1 MKKFLLLIAMAV
13 WFGFSGLCSAA
24 SIKNEDKE
32 VHQIK
37 GRVSGKD
44 WIYVE
49 VNPNGAKFFNCRF
62 GCELVLEKTGSA
74 IQLETDADVIIRNGV
89 LRIK

>member
-1 MKKFLLLIAMAV
+1 MKRFLLLITMAA

-24 SIKNEDKE
+24 FIKNEDKE

-49 VNPNGAKFFNCRF
+49 
-62 GCELVLEKTGSA
+62 T
-74 IQLETDADVIIRNGV
+74 
-89 LRIK
+89 